1 MKTEKPNKAIDMM
14 VIFPLRKEMKREDYE
29 KISDKICELFPNLS
43 VAWYAVPEEQMQ
55 NIQKAL
61 EKKLK
66 FGLSEKE
73 IEILTKK
80 LASEITKDLK
90 KKEES

>member
-1 MKTEKPNKAIDMM
+1 MKKPNKTTDMVM
-14 VIFPLRKEMKREDYE
+14 IFPLRKDMQREDYE
-29 KISDKICELFPNLS
+29 RMSDKICETFPNLS
-43 VAWYAVPEEQMQ
+43 VVWYVVPEEQMQ